1 MSAKNNPPPN
11 ESPAQPTALSP
22 SARRVQFALD
32 QFGFGH
38 RVIELP
44 ASTRSAQEAA
54 QAVGCQVAQIA
65 KSLVFRGR
73 VTGQPILVIAG
84 GSHRVDEARL
94 SDAVGEEVEKADA
107 EFVRQQT
114 GYAIGGVPPVG
125 HTRPLITLLDEAL
138 FAHREIWA
146 AAGTPR
152 AVFRLTPQELLAM
165 TGGRVVALAS
175 PSPGR

>member
-1 MSAKNNPPPN
+1 MTSDQTRPSTPSPGQPPP
-11 ESPAQPTALSP
+11 LSP
-22 SARRVQFALD
+22 SALRVQRALD

-65 KSLVFRGR
+65 KSLVFRGQ
-73 VTGQPILVIAG
+73 TSGQPILVIAAG
-84 GSHRVDEARL
+84 DHRVDETHL
-94 SDAVGEEVEKADA
+94 GHLIGEPVGKADA
-107 EFVRQQT
+107 EFVRHHT

-125 HTRPLITLLDEAL
+125 HTRPLRTLLDEAL
-138 FAHREIWA
+138 FVHREIWA

-152 AVFRLTPQELLAM
+152 AVFRLTPQELLAI
-165 TGGRVVALAS
+165 TQGQVVRLAS
-175 PSPGR
+175 TGQEA